1 MSTTEKMQMKLSD
14 SKSARWTALL
24 IVSVTMMFG
33 YFFTDVMSPLEPLL
47 TAAKGAENGLGL
59 GWNSDEYGFFSGAY
73 GYFNVFLLLLFFG
86 GLILDK
92 FGIRFTGILSTVLMF
107 GGALLKWYAL
117 GHEFD
122 GMVAVPF
129 FGTYSTQVVIAALG
143 FAIYGVGCEICGI
156 TVSKVIVKWF
166 TGHELALAMGV
177 QVATARLGTAAA
189 LSASLPFAKAMGGV
203 SASVAL
209 GAVLLC
215 AGVLVY
221 LVYCVM
227 DKKEDASAAAV
238 ATEPEEGFK
247 FSDLGGLF
255 KTTGFW
261 YVAFLCLMFY
271 AGVFPFL
278 KFATKL
284 MIFKYGVD
292 ANLAGLIP
300 AMLPFG
306 TIFLTPLFGSIYDK
320 YGKGAT
326 LMIIGSCLLTFVH
339 VMFALP
345 INSWVLAIV
354 LMLILGIAF
363 GLVPSAMWPSVP
375 KIIPMKLLGTAY
387 ALIFYI
393 QNIGLALIPVWIGK
407 VNQANTGA
415 DGVIDYTQT
424 MTIFAAFGVIAI
436 IISFLLLFEDK
447 RKGYG
452 LQKPNVK
459 YVKSES
465 IIFKRKEIT
474 MNATPESLIKDYAD
488 PIEQQEIDKF
498 VCSEMGRQ
506 IHRYIKGMSG
516 TKQAMLKFEERLASL
531 SVPEKEKAIAKYID
545 LNRKALDG
553 LDLKMILVRSVANYC
568 DTFQYMLDFVNDKRK
583 MVFYYQRIKAKYIQ
597 YHEVFEQDGK
607 FGMKDHQGNVLLAPV
622 YDFLR
627 TCYIYNDDLSIMP
640 VIAEKNGKMGLV
652 MPDGKDTIVA
662 DFLYDEIC
670 LRDEY
675 PYFEASR
682 DGISGLIDKFGNFV
696 NS

>member
-24 IVSVTMMFG
+24 IVSITMMFG

-459 YVKSES
+459 KVKSES

-607 FGMKDHQGNVLLAPV
+607 FGMKDHQGNILLSPT

-652 MPDGKDTIVA
+652 MPDGNDTVVA

-675 PYFEASR
+675 PYFEASK
-682 DGISGLIDKFGNFV
+682 DGENGFLDKTGNFV